1 LTTQWGDVFDRH
13 AIKTVSDN
21 DKIKRAYVPSQEQNE
36 LLEAAGLTPAD
47 GGPAP
52 QFPIR
57 VLGDPARTHVDASY
71 YRSSGHPQ
79 RERRLGGK
87 LISQWLKVGDEV
99 LIGVRN
105 GQLYVARIQDPSAH
119 KAIIDEVLLASGLA
133 LEDDPAADIALDP
146 EDEKIL
152 AGALAPEA
160 LEQLREKYQDA
171 PPLVKARLGTY
182 IERGNVGAAVKRAR
196 GYHCQLCQALGLP
209 SLGFLKRSGEP
220 YAEAHHVMPVSAL
233 LPGSLGPRNVISV
246 CAGHHRQ
253 IHYGN
258 VTVVELPAE
267 FIFTID
273 NTEVRVSRN

>member
-1 LTTQWGDVFDRH
+1 MTTRWGDVFDRY
-13 AIKTVSDN
+13 AIKAVSDN
-21 DKIKRAYVPSQEQNE
+21 DKIKRAYVPSQEQTE
-36 LLEAAGLTPAD
+36 VLDAAGLTPAD

-52 QFPIR
+52 QFAIPL
-57 VLGDPARTHVDASY
+57 LGDPARSQVDASY
-71 YRSSGHPQ
+71 YRASGHPQ

-87 LISQWLKVGDEV
+87 LISQWLEVDDE
-99 LIGVRN
+99 LLMGVRN
-105 GQLYVARIQDPSAH
+105 GQLYVARVQNPSTH

-133 LEDDPAADIALDP
+133 LEDDHAADIALDP
-146 EDEKIL
+146 EDEAVL
-152 AGALAPEA
+152 AAPCPPEA

-171 PPLVKARLGTY
+171 SPRVKARLAMH
-182 IERGNVGAAVKRAR
+182 IERGAVGAAVKRAR
-196 GYHCQLCQALGLP
+196 GFHCQLCQAFGLP

-220 YAEAHHVMPVSAL
+220 YVEAHHVMPVSAL

-258 VTVVELPAE
+258 VTVVELPDE
-267 FIFTID
+267 FVFTID